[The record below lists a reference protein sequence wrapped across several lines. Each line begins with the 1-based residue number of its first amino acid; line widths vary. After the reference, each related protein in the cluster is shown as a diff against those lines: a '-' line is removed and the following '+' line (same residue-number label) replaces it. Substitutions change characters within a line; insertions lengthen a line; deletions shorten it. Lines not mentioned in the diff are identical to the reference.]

1 MKKVIII
8 GKFPPHLGGV
18 ASHTYNLAKQL
29 KKKGYH
35 ISVLTYPHEKIEDK
49 NGIKV
54 SSAPTVNI
62 KGLRGLIFTFTAAKK
77 LIEIIRKEDIDI
89 IHAHYIIPPGLIAL
103 LGSFITGKPY
113 YVTVHGSDALIL
125 SSNILIRPFIKII
138 LKKAEKVIVISEKL
152 AEKILKLGI
161 PQDKIMITYN
171 MVDTETFNPQIKS
184 SFKKEI
190 GTKKPIILF
199 VGNLVPQKG
208 IEYLIKAKKYL
219 KKDSKL
225 VIVGGGPLL
234 KKLKDITKKENIKD
248 VLFTGPRTDINNIM
262 AAADI
267 IVLPSISE
275 GFPIV
280 LLEAMAM
287 GKPVV
292 ATKVGGIPEIVDE
305 KVGILVGPKNPR
317 RLADAIEKLLSDEK
331 LRKKLGENGLKKA
344 AKFSTIK
351 TPY

>member
-1 MKKVIII
+1 MKKVLLI

-18 ASHTYNLAKQL
+18 ASHAYNLAKQL
-29 KKKGYH
+29 KNKGYQ
-35 ISVLTYPHEKIEDK
+35 ITVITYPHDKIKDIED
-49 NGIKV
+49 IKV
-54 SSAPTVNI
+54 SSAPTINI
-62 KGLRGLIFTFTAAKK
+62 KGLRGLIFTLTATKK
-77 LIEIIRKEDIDI
+77 LIKIIREENIDI

-103 LGSFITGKPY
+103 LGSLITGKPY

-125 SSNILIRPFIKII
+125 SSKNLIKPIIKTI
-138 LKKAEKVIVISEKL
+138 LKKASKVLVISKKL
-152 AEKILKLGI
+152 SEKILELGI
-161 PQDKIMITYN
+161 PQNKIMITYN
-171 MVDTETFNPQIKS
+171 MVNTKIFNPQVKT

-190 GTKKPIILF
+190 KTKKPIILF

-208 IEYLIKAKKYL
+208 VEYLIKAKKLL

-234 KKLKDITKKENIKD
+234 KKLKKIVKEENIKD
-248 VLFTGPRTDINNIM
+248 VIFTGPRTDINNIM

-267 IVLPSISE
+267 IVQPSIHE
-275 GFPIV
+275 GFSIV

-287 GKPVV
+287 AKPVI

-305 KVGILVGPKNPR
+305 NVGILVEPKKPR
-317 RLADAIEKLLSDEK
+317 ELANAIEKLLSDEK

-344 AKFSTIK
+344 AKFSKIK

>member
-1 MKKVIII
+1 MI

-29 KKKGYH
+29 KEKGYH
-35 ISVLTYPHEKIEDK
+35 ISILTYPHEKIEDK
-49 NGIKV
+49 NDIKV
-54 SSAPTVNI
+54 SSAPTINI
-62 KGLRGLIFTFTAAKK
+62 KGLRGLIFTLTATHK
-77 LIEIIRKEDIDI
+77 LIKIIRKEDIDI

-103 LGSFITGKPY
+103 IGSIITGKPY

-125 SSNILIRPFIKII
+125 SSKSILRPIIKLI
-138 LKKAEKVIVISEKL
+138 LRKASKVLVVSKKL
-152 AEKILKLGI
+152 AEKVTELGI
-161 PQDKIMITYN
+161 PQEKIMITYN
-171 MVDTETFNPQIKS
+171 MVDTKIFNPQIKTT
-184 SFKKEI
+184 FREEI

-208 IEYLIKAKKYL
+208 VEYLLKAKKLL
-219 KKDSKL
+219 KRDSKL

-234 KKLKDITKKENIKD
+234 KKLKNMVKEENIED
-248 VLFTGPRTDINNIM
+248 VIFTGPRTDINNIM

-267 IVLPSISE
+267 IVLPSVSE
-275 GFPIV
+275 GIPIV

-287 GKPVV
+287 AKPII

-305 KVGILVGPKNPR
+305 SVGILIEPKNPKK
-317 RLADAIEKLLSDEK
+317 LANAIDKLLSDEK
-331 LRKKLGENGLKKA
+331 CRKKLGENGLKKA

>member
-1 MKKVIII
+1 MKKVIMI

-29 KKKGYH
+29 KEKGYH
-35 ISVLTYPHEKIEDK
+35 INVLTYPHEKIEDK
-49 NGIKV
+49 NNIKV
-54 SSAPTVNI
+54 SSAPTINI
-62 KGLRGLIFTFTAAKK
+62 KGLRGLIFTLTATQK
-77 LIEIIRKEDIDI
+77 LIKIIRKENIDI

-103 LGSFITGKPY
+103 IGSIITKKPY

-125 SSNILIRPFIKII
+125 SSKSILRPIIKLI
-138 LKKAEKVIVISEKL
+138 LKKASKVLVISKKL
-152 AEKILKLGI
+152 AEKVMELGI
-161 PQDKIMITYN
+161 PQKKIIVTYN
-171 MVDTETFNPQIKS
+171 MVDTKIFNPQIKT
-184 SFKKEI
+184 SFREEI

-208 IEYLIKAKKYL
+208 VEYLLKAKKLL
-219 KKDSKL
+219 KRDSKL

-234 KKLKDITKKENIKD
+234 EKLKNIVEKENIKD
-248 VLFTGPRTDINNIM
+248 VIFTGPRTDINNIM

-267 IVLPSISE
+267 IVLPSVSE
-275 GFPIV
+275 GIPIV

-287 GKPVV
+287 AKPII

-305 KVGILVGPKNPR
+305 SVGILIEPKNPKE
-317 RLADAIEKLLSDEK
+317 LADAIDKLLSDEK
-331 LRKKLGENGLKKA
+331 GRKRLGKNGLKKA

>member
-1 MKKVIII
+1 
-8 GKFPPHLGGV
+8 
-18 ASHTYNLAKQL
+18 
-29 KKKGYH
+29 
-35 ISVLTYPHEKIEDK
+35 
-49 NGIKV
+49 
-54 SSAPTVNI
+54 
-62 KGLRGLIFTFTAAKK
+62 
-77 LIEIIRKEDIDI
+77 
-89 IHAHYIIPPGLIAL
+89 
-103 LGSFITGKPY
+103 
-113 YVTVHGSDALIL
+113 
-125 SSNILIRPFIKII
+125 

-305 KVGILVGPKNPR
+305 KVGILVEPKNPR

>member
-1 MKKVIII
+1 MI

-29 KKKGYH
+29 KEKGYH
-35 ISVLTYPHEKIEDK
+35 ISILTYPHEKIEDK
-49 NGIKV
+49 NDIKV
-54 SSAPTVNI
+54 SSAPTINI
-62 KGLRGLIFTFTAAKK
+62 KGLRGLIFTLTATYK
-77 LIEIIRKEDIDI
+77 LIKIIRKEDIDI

-103 LGSFITGKPY
+103 IGSIITRKPY

-125 SSNILIRPFIKII
+125 SSKSILRPIIKLI
-138 LKKAEKVIVISEKL
+138 LRKASKVLAVSKKL
-152 AEKILKLGI
+152 AETVTELGI
-161 PQDKIMITYN
+161 PQEKIMITYN
-171 MVDTETFNPQIKS
+171 MVDTKIFNPQIKTT
-184 SFKKEI
+184 FREEI

-208 IEYLIKAKKYL
+208 VEYLLKAKKLL
-219 KKDSKL
+219 KRDSKL

-234 KKLKDITKKENIKD
+234 KKLKNMVKEENIKD
-248 VLFTGPRTDINNIM
+248 AIFTGPRTDINNIM

-267 IVLPSISE
+267 IVLPSVSE
-275 GFPIV
+275 GISIV

-287 GKPVV
+287 AKPII

-305 KVGILVGPKNPR
+305 NVGILIEPKNPKK
-317 RLADAIEKLLSDEK
+317 LADAIDKLLSDEK
-331 LRKKLGENGLKKA
+331 CRKKLGENGLKKA

>member
-1 MKKVIII
+1 MKKVIMI

-29 KKKGYH
+29 KEKGYH
-35 ISVLTYPHEKIEDK
+35 ISILTYPHEKIEDK
-49 NGIKV
+49 NDIKV
-54 SSAPTVNI
+54 SSAPTINI
-62 KGLRGLIFTFTAAKK
+62 KGLRGLIFTLTATHK
-77 LIEIIRKEDIDI
+77 LIKIIRKEDIDI

-103 LGSFITGKPY
+103 IGSIITGKPY

-125 SSNILIRPFIKII
+125 SSKSILRPIIKLI
-138 LKKAEKVIVISEKL
+138 LRKASKVLVVSKKL
-152 AEKILKLGI
+152 AEKVTELGI
-161 PQDKIMITYN
+161 PQEKIMITYN
-171 MVDTETFNPQIKS
+171 MVDTKIFNPQIKTT
-184 SFKKEI
+184 FREEI

-208 IEYLIKAKKYL
+208 VEYLLKAKKLL
-219 KKDSKL
+219 KRDSKL

-234 KKLKDITKKENIKD
+234 KKLKNMVKEENIED
-248 VLFTGPRTDINNIM
+248 VIFTGPRTDINNIM

-267 IVLPSISE
+267 IVLPSVSE
-275 GFPIV
+275 GIPIV

-287 GKPVV
+287 AKPII

-305 KVGILVGPKNPR
+305 SVGILIEPKNPKK
-317 RLADAIEKLLSDEK
+317 LANAIDKLLSDEK
-331 LRKKLGENGLKKA
+331 CRKKLGENGLKKA